1 MENPLLIDD
10 FLAFTCTWGCLWS
23 IFMVDFPTIF
33 LGRGYGLPSHHR
45 CGGQCDRRGSHCG
58 GHGGHFT
65 FDWQRRTQRKWMGRS
80 VGYIRIYRYIYM
92 YTYIYMSW
100 IHIYISWIYICDDD
114 DDIIVNHKGD
124 EMEPRKHWKIPP
136 QKWQWLL
143 RIQPAQKGCQEFE
156 PCHALPIWWRHWPAK
171 VWRRRF

>member
-1 MENPLLIDD
+1 
-10 FLAFTCTWGCLWS
+10 
-23 IFMVDFPTIF
+23 MVDFPTIF

-80 VGYIRIYRYIYM
+80 VGYIRIYRYIYICIHIYICHE
-92 YTYIYMSW
+92 YTYIYIMN
-100 IHIYISWIYICDDD
+100 IYIYICDDD